1 MPIEKKK
8 ISYTVDL
15 TEELDKR
22 NVKPHKRKEAARVA
36 GEEAVKNILQYTESQ
51 RSSVTGD
58 KWEDLTSEQYINLK
72 KKMGKGSKANLKLH
86 GDMLSS
92 LKVESNRKSF
102 TIKITDSDEK
112 KKAHNHN
119 TDKDSIS
126 TSPKRQFLPNDENGE
141 SFHDPIETKYK
152 KKLDKYKEEPV
163 EAKEVKEVKEEAPP
177 VSGEILWSS
186 LLGKKAVKKE
196 PVIEKS
202 VADLLAEWDV
212 LRKNLLEEKGS

>member
-58 KWEDLTSEQYINLK
+58 KWQGLTSEQYKKLK
-72 KKMGKGSKANLKLH
+72 KKMGKGTKANLKLD

-102 TIKITDSDEK
+102 TIKITDPDEK

-119 TDKDSIS
+119 TDKDSVS
-126 TSPKRQFLPNDENGE
+126 TSPKRQFLPDDEDGE

-163 EAKEVKEVKEEAPP
+163 EAKEVKEKAPP
-177 VSGEILWSS
+177 VEGTIPWKLA
-186 LLGKKAVKKE
+186 LAPKKKE
-196 PVIEKS
+196 EKS
-202 VADLLAEWDV
+202 AAELMTEWNILRESILAGVKD
-212 LRKNLLEEKGS
+212 